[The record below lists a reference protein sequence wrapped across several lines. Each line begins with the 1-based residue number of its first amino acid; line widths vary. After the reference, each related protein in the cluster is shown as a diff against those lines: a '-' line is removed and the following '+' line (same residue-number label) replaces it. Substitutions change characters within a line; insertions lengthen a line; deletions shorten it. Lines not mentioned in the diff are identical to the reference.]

1 MFQFIRKHGQTS
13 LGFILL
19 FVLFGVALVF
29 ASIGRGDIVGCL
41 AVFMIVGLLYVVFG
55 TTEKAD
61 DEQTARQK
69 RLP

>member
-29 ASIGRGDIVGCL
+29 ASIGRGDIVGYL